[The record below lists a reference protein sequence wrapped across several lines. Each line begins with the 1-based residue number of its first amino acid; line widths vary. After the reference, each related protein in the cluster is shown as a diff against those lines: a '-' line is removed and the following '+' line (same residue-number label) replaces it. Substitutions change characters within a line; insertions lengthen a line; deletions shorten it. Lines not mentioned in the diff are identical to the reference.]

1 MQKTTSIAVWGL
13 GAMGGGIGRAILDK
27 PGLKLVAAVDKSP
40 EKVGRDVAEVLG
52 LGERTGVT
60 VQRDAREALS
70 SSRPNVVILATTS
83 FVHEILED
91 VLTSVAAGAH
101 VVTIAEEMADAHA
114 QHPKLAERMHQAA
127 LDRGVCVLGTG
138 INPGFVL
145 DLLIICLSGV
155 CLNVDRV
162 VARRVNDLSP
172 FGPTVMRT
180 QGVGLSQEA
189 FQAGL
194 SSGTIVGH
202 VGFPESIS
210 LIARALGWRLDRI
223 EQRKEPI
230 ISTVRRQ
237 TQYVTVEP
245 GCVAGCSHT
254 ASGYVGDVEVIR
266 LEHPQ
271 QVLPE
276 LEGVSTG
283 DYITV
288 EGTPAIAMS
297 IRPEIPGGLGTIAMA
312 VNAVPLVMRARPG
325 LITMLDL
332 PVPRAILGNRR

>member
-1 MQKTTSIAVWGL
+1 LQKTTRVAVWGL
-13 GAMGGGIGRAILDK
+13 GAMGGGICRAILDK
-27 PGLKLVAAVDKSP
+27 PGLELVAAVDTHP
-40 EKVGRDVAEVLG
+40 EKVGRDVAEVVDLG
-52 LGERTGVT
+52 GRTGV
-60 VQRDAREALS
+60 VVWRNAGEALAS
-70 SSRPNVVILATTS
+70 GRPDVVILATAS
-83 FVHEILED
+83 FVSEVLGD
-91 VLTSVAAGAH
+91 VLTAIESGAH
-101 VVTIAEEMADAHA
+101 VVSIAEEMADAYA
-114 QHPKLAERMHQAA
+114 QHAGLAERMHQAA
-127 LDRGVCVLGTG
+127 LSRGVCVLGTG

-155 CLNVDRV
+155 CIHVDKV

-180 QGVGLSQEA
+180 QGVGLHPEE

-194 SSGTIVGH
+194 ARGTIVGH

-210 LIARALGWRLDRI
+210 LIARALGWRLDRV

-237 TQYVTVEP
+237 TRYVTVEP
-245 GCVAGCSHT
+245 GQVAGCSHT
-254 ASGYVGDVEVIR
+254 ASGYAGEEELIR

-276 LEGVSTG
+276 LAGVATG
-283 DYITV
+283 DYINV
-288 EGTPAIAMS
+288 EGTPGIAMS

-312 VNAVPLVMRARPG
+312 VNAVPLVMAAKPG
-325 LITMLDL
+325 LLTMIDL
-332 PVPRAILGNRR
+332 PLPRAIPGKR